1 MGVRFSQQSMS
12 EHSLQQKLIAE
23 FVGTFFLALTIC
35 TAAVHGS
42 AGEEGEYAPFA
53 IAATLMVMIYGVGY
67 ISGAHFNPAVTVAIW
82 LRGACEKDD
91 VAPYIAVQIIAGA
104 LAALASENLLFAET
118 SVTALEMDTTQA
130 LGAEFLYTFALV
142 FVILNVA
149 TSEATEGNGYY
160 GAAIAFV
167 VLAGALTV
175 GEFSGGSFNPAVTG
189 ALFVSGVVEVADLW
203 IHLVPQFIAG
213 ILAVQAYKVTQ

>member
-1 MGVRFSQQSMS
+1 M
-12 EHSLQQKLIAE
+12 
-23 FVGTFFLALTIC
+23 
-35 TAAVHGS
+35 
-42 AGEEGEYAPFA
+42 
-53 IAATLMVMIYGVGY
+53 
-67 ISGAHFNPAVTVAIW
+67 TVAIW
-82 LRGACEKDD
+82 LRGACEKED

-104 LAALASENLLFAET
+104 LAALASENILFAET

-130 LGAEFLYTFALV
+130 IGAEFLYTFALV

-175 GEFSGGSFNPAVTG
+175 GGISGGSFNPAVTG
-189 ALFVSGVVEVADLW
+189 ALFVSGVVETTDLW

-213 ILAVQAYKVTQ
+213 ILAVQAFKATQ

>member
-1 MGVRFSQQSMS
+1 MCIRDR
-12 EHSLQQKLIAE
+12 
-23 FVGTFFLALTIC
+23 
-35 TAAVHGS
+35 
-42 AGEEGEYAPFA
+42 
-53 IAATLMVMIYGVGY
+53 
-67 ISGAHFNPAVTVAIW
+67 

-104 LAALASENLLFAET
+104 LAALASENILFAET
-118 SVTALEMDTTQA
+118 SVKALEMDTTQA

-175 GEFSGGSFNPAVTG
+175 GGISGGSFNPAVTG

-213 ILAVQAYKVTQ
+213 ILAVQAYKATQ

>member
-1 MGVRFSQQSMS
+1 MS
-12 EHSLQQKLIAE
+12 
-23 FVGTFFLALTIC
+23 
-35 TAAVHGS
+35 
-42 AGEEGEYAPFA
+42 
-53 IAATLMVMIYGVGY
+53 
-67 ISGAHFNPAVTVAIW
+67 
-82 LRGACEKDD
+82 
-91 VAPYIAVQIIAGA
+91 
-104 LAALASENLLFAET
+104 AET
-118 SVTALEMDTTQA
+118 SVTALEMNTTQA

>member
-1 MGVRFSQQSMS
+1 M
-12 EHSLQQKLIAE
+12 L
-23 FVGTFFLALTIC
+23 
-35 TAAVHGS
+35 
-42 AGEEGEYAPFA
+42 
-53 IAATLMVMIYGVGY
+53 
-67 ISGAHFNPAVTVAIW
+67 TVAVW

-104 LAALASENLLFAET
+104 LAALASELFAKT
-118 SVTALEMDTTQA
+118 SVTALEMDSTQA

-160 GAAIAFV
+160 GAAIALV
-167 VLAGALTV
+167 VLAGAFTV
-175 GEFSGGSFNPAVTG
+175 GGISGGSFNPAVTG
-189 ALFVSGVVEVADLW
+189 ALFVSGRVEVADLW

-213 ILAVQAYKVTQ
+213 ILAVQAFKATQ

>member
-1 MGVRFSQQSMS
+1 MGVRFFQETMP
-12 EHSLQQKLIAE
+12 EHTLQQKLIAE

-35 TAAVHGS
+35 TAAVHGE
-42 AGEEGEYAPFA
+42 AGDYAPFA
-53 IAATLMVMIYGVGY
+53 IAATLMVMIYGVGH
-67 ISGAHFNPAVTVAIW
+67 ISGAHFNPAVTVAVW

-104 LAALASENLLFAET
+104 LAALASELFAKT
-118 SVTALEMDTTQA
+118 SVTALEMDSTQA

-160 GAAIAFV
+160 GAAIALV

-175 GEFSGGSFNPAVTG
+175 GEISGGSFNPAVTG
-189 ALFVSGVVEVADLW
+189 ALFVSGRVDVADLW

-213 ILAVQAYKVTQ
+213 ILAVQAFKATQ

>member
-42 AGEEGEYAPFA
+42 AEDYAPFA
-53 IAATLMVMIYGVGY
+53 IAATLMVMIYGVGH
-67 ISGAHFNPAVTVAIW
+67 ISGAHFNPAVTIAIW
-82 LRGACEKDD
+82 LRGACEKND

-104 LAALASENLLFAET
+104 LAALASEMFAET

-160 GAAIAFV
+160 GAAIALV

-175 GEFSGGSFNPAVTG
+175 GGISGGSFNPAVTG
-189 ALFVSGVVEVADLW
+189 ALFVSGVVGVADLW

-213 ILAVQAYKVTQ
+213 ILAVQAFKATQ

>member
-1 MGVRFSQQSMS
+1 M
-12 EHSLQQKLIAE
+12 
-23 FVGTFFLALTIC
+23 
-35 TAAVHGS
+35 
-42 AGEEGEYAPFA
+42 
-53 IAATLMVMIYGVGY
+53 
-67 ISGAHFNPAVTVAIW
+67 
-82 LRGACEKDD
+82 
-91 VAPYIAVQIIAGA
+91 
-104 LAALASENLLFAET
+104 AALASENILFAET

-175 GEFSGGSFNPAVTG
+175 G
-189 ALFVSGVVEVADLW
+189 
-203 IHLVPQFIAG
+203 G
-213 ILAVQAYKVTQ
+213 ISSK

>member
-1 MGVRFSQQSMS
+1 
-12 EHSLQQKLIAE
+12 
-23 FVGTFFLALTIC
+23 
-35 TAAVHGS
+35 
-42 AGEEGEYAPFA
+42 
-53 IAATLMVMIYGVGY
+53 LMVMIYGVGH

-104 LAALASENLLFAET
+104 LAALASENILFAET
-118 SVTALEMDTTQA
+118 SVTALEMDTTQV

-160 GAAIAFV
+160 GAAISFV

-175 GEFSGGSFNPAVTG
+175 GGISGGSFNPAVTG
-189 ALFVSGVVEVADLW
+189 ALFVSGVVETTDLW

-213 ILAVQAYKVTQ
+213 ILAVQAFKATQ

>member
-1 MGVRFSQQSMS
+1 MCIRD
-12 EHSLQQKLIAE
+12 
-23 FVGTFFLALTIC
+23 
-35 TAAVHGS
+35 
-42 AGEEGEYAPFA
+42 
-53 IAATLMVMIYGVGY
+53 
-67 ISGAHFNPAVTVAIW
+67 
-82 LRGACEKDD
+82 R
-91 VAPYIAVQIIAGA
+91 A
-104 LAALASENLLFAET
+104 LAALVSENILFAET
-118 SVTALEMDTTQA
+118 SVTALEMDITQA

-149 TSEATEGNGYY
+149 TSETTEGNGYY

-175 GEFSGGSFNPAVTG
+175 GGISGGSFNPAVTG

-213 ILAVQAYKVTQ
+213 ILAVQAFKATQ

>member
-1 MGVRFSQQSMS
+1 
-12 EHSLQQKLIAE
+12 
-23 FVGTFFLALTIC
+23 
-35 TAAVHGS
+35 
-42 AGEEGEYAPFA
+42 
-53 IAATLMVMIYGVGY
+53 MVMIYGVGH

-104 LAALASENLLFAET
+104 LAALASENILFAET

-175 GEFSGGSFNPAVTG
+175 GGISGGSFNPAVTG
-189 ALFVSGVVEVADLW
+189 ALFVSGVVETSDLW

-213 ILAVQAYKVTQ
+213 ILAVQVFKATQ

>member
-1 MGVRFSQQSMS
+1 MS

-23 FVGTFFLALTIC
+23 FIGTFFLVLTIC
-35 TAAVHGS
+35 TASVHGS
-42 AGEEGEYAPFA
+42 AEDYAPFA
-53 IAATLMVMIYGVGY
+53 IAATLMVMIYGVGH
-67 ISGAHFNPAVTVAIW
+67 ISGAHFNPAVTIAIW

-104 LAALASENLLFAET
+104 LAALASEVFAKT
-118 SVTALEMDTTQA
+118 SVAALEMDTTQA

-149 TSEATEGNGYY
+149 TSEAAEGNGYY

-175 GEFSGGSFNPAVTG
+175 GGISGGSFNPAVTG
-189 ALFVSGVVEVADLW
+189 ALFVSGVVDVADLW

-213 ILAVQAYKVTQ
+213 ILAVQAFKATQ

>member
-1 MGVRFSQQSMS
+1 MLFRS
-12 EHSLQQKLIAE
+12 
-23 FVGTFFLALTIC
+23 
-35 TAAVHGS
+35 
-42 AGEEGEYAPFA
+42 
-53 IAATLMVMIYGVGY
+53 
-67 ISGAHFNPAVTVAIW
+67 
-82 LRGACEKDD
+82 EKDD

-104 LAALASENLLFAET
+104 LAALASENILFAET

-160 GAAIAFV
+160 GASIALV

-175 GEFSGGSFNPAVTG
+175 GGISGGSFNPAVTG
-189 ALFVSGVVEVADLW
+189 ALFVSGVVETTDLW

-213 ILAVQAYKVTQ
+213 ILAVQVFKATQ